1 MNLRRRCVGFRTMT
15 SSQNPVLIV
24 GSVALDSVE
33 TPSGRV
39 DNALGG
45 AATYASTAT
54 SLFAPVRLVG
64 VVGEDFPKEHL
75 DFLRGRDI
83 DLSGLQ
89 IVEGGKTFRW
99 KGDYLGDLNQAAT
112 HDTQLGVFE
121 HFEPHLPAD
130 YKGTPWVFL
139 ANIHPEL
146 QLQTL
151 NSVENPRLVVCDTMN
166 LWINLARESVLKVLS
181 RADVAVMNDGEVRML
196 LEEENLIRAG
206 RELLKRG
213 PRVVI
218 IKKGEHGAL
227 MFSGDD
233 IFSSPSFPV
242 EEVVDPTGAGDS
254 FAGAFIGYLAQQ
266 NDDSLEAMR
275 RAVVYGACVASATVS
290 DFSLGALAKLKR
302 EEVERRFQTVQK
314 MAAF

>member
-1 MNLRRRCVGFRTMT
+1 MN
-15 SSQNPVLIV
+15 SSDNSVLIV
-24 GSVALDSVE
+24 GSLALDSVE

-45 AATYASTAT
+45 AATYAATAT

-64 VVGEDFPKEHL
+64 VVGEDFPAEHL
-75 DFLRGRDI
+75 DFLRGRNI
-83 DLSGLQ
+83 DLGGLQ
-89 IVEGGKTFRW
+89 IVSGGKTFRW
-99 KGDYLGDLNQAAT
+99 KGDYLADLNQAQT
-112 HDTQLGVFE
+112 HDTALGVFE
-121 HFEPHLPAD
+121 HFQPQLPAE
-130 YKGTPWVFL
+130 YVHTPRVFL

-151 NSVENPRLVVCDTMN
+151 DAVENPQLVVCDTMN
-166 LWINLARESVLKVLS
+166 LWINLARESVFKVLS
-181 RADVAVMNDGEVRML
+181 RADVAVMNDGEARLL

-206 RELLKRG
+206 RELLRRG

-233 IFSSPSFPV
+233 IFSASSFPV

-254 FAGAFIGYLAQQ
+254 FAGAFIGYLAQSG
-266 NDDSLEAMR
+266 DDSLPAMR

-290 DFSLGALAKLKR
+290 DFSLGALAKLDR
-302 EEVERRFQTVQK
+302 EEVERRFQSVKT
-314 MAAF
+314 MSAF

>member
-1 MNLRRRCVGFRTMT
+1 MN
-15 SSQNPVLIV
+15 SSENSVLIV

-45 AATYASTAT
+45 AATYAATAT

-64 VVGEDFPKEHL
+64 VVGEDFPAEHL
-75 DFLRGRDI
+75 DFLRGRNI
-83 DLSGLQ
+83 HLGGLQ
-89 IVEGGKTFRW
+89 IVSGGKTFRW
-99 KGDYLGDLNQAAT
+99 KGDYLADLNQAQT
-112 HDTQLGVFE
+112 HDTMLGVFE
-121 HFEPHLPAD
+121 HFQPQLPAE
-130 YKGTPWVFL
+130 YVHTPRVFL

-151 NSVENPRLVVCDTMN
+151 DAVENPQLVVCDTMN
-166 LWINLARESVLKVLS
+166 LWINLARESVFRVLS
-181 RADVAVMNDGEVRML
+181 RADVAVMNDGEARLL

-206 RELLKRG
+206 RELLRRG

-233 IFSSPSFPV
+233 IFSAPSFPV

-254 FAGAFIGYLAQQ
+254 FAGAFIGYLAQHG
-266 NDDSLEAMR
+266 DDSLGAMR

-290 DFSLGALAKLKR
+290 DFSLGALAKLDR
-302 EEVERRFQTVQK
+302 EEVERRFQSVQS
-314 MAAF
+314 MSGF

>member
-1 MNLRRRCVGFRTMT
+1 MN
-15 SSQNPVLIV
+15 SSENSVLIV

-39 DNALGG
+39 ENALGG
-45 AATYASTAT
+45 AATYAATAT

-64 VVGEDFPKEHL
+64 VVGEDFPAEHL
-75 DFLRGRDI
+75 DFLRGRNI
-83 DLSGLQ
+83 DLGGLQ
-89 IVEGGKTFRW
+89 IVPGGKTFRW
-99 KGDYLGDLNQAAT
+99 KGDYLADLNQAQT
-112 HDTQLGVFE
+112 HDTALGVFE
-121 HFEPHLPAD
+121 HFQPQLPAD
-130 YKGTPWVFL
+130 YVHTPRVFL

-151 NSVENPRLVVCDTMN
+151 DAVQNPQLVVCDTMN
-166 LWINLARESVLKVLS
+166 LWINLARESVFKVLS
-181 RADVAVMNDGEVRML
+181 RADVSVMNDGEARLL
-196 LEEENLIRAG
+196 LEEDNLIRAG
-206 RELLKRG
+206 RELLRRG

-233 IFSSPSFPV
+233 IFSAPSFPV

-254 FAGAFIGYLAQQ
+254 FAGAFIGYLAQSG
-266 NDDSLEAMR
+266 DDSLAAMR

-290 DFSLGALAKLKR
+290 DFSLGALAKLPR
-302 EEVERRFQTVQK
+302 EEVERRFQSVQT
-314 MAAF
+314 MSAF

>member
-1 MNLRRRCVGFRTMT
+1 MN
-15 SSQNPVLIV
+15 SSQDFVLIV

-45 AATYASTAT
+45 AATYAATAT

-64 VVGEDFPKEHL
+64 VVGEDFPAEHL
-75 DFLRGRDI
+75 DFLRGRNI
-83 DLSGLQ
+83 DLGGLQ
-89 IVEGGKTFRW
+89 IVPGGKTFRW
-99 KGDYLGDLNQAAT
+99 KGDYLSDLNQAQT

-121 HFEPHLPAD
+121 HFSPQLPAD
-130 YKGTPWVFL
+130 YVHTPRVFL

-151 NSVENPRLVVCDTMN
+151 DAVEKPRLVVCDTMN
-166 LWINLARESVLKVLS
+166 LWINLARESVFKVLS
-181 RADVAVMNDGEVRML
+181 RADVALVNDGEARLL

-206 RELLKRG
+206 RELLRRG

-233 IFSSPSFPV
+233 IFSAPSFPV

-254 FAGAFIGYLAQQ
+254 FAGAFIGYLAAQD
-266 NDDSLEAMR
+266 DDSLPAMR
-275 RAVVYGACVASATVS
+275 RAVVYGACVASSTVS
-290 DFSLGALAKLKR
+290 DFSLGALSKLPR
-302 EEVERRFQTVQK
+302 EEVERRFQSVK
-314 MAAF
+314 AMSAF

>member
-1 MNLRRRCVGFRTMT
+1 MT
-15 SSQNPVLIV
+15 STQSNPVLIV

-64 VVGEDFPKEHL
+64 VVGEDFPTQHL
-75 DFLRGRDI
+75 EFLRARNI

-130 YKGTPWVFL
+130 YAQTPWVFL

-146 QLQTL
+146 QLQTV
-151 NSVENPRLVVCDTMN
+151 NSVKNPRLVVADTMN
-166 LWINLARESVLKVLS
+166 LWINLARESVWKVLA
-181 RADVAVMNDGEVRML
+181 RADVAVMNDGEARLL
-196 LEEENLIRAG
+196 LEEPNLIRAG

-233 IFSSPSFPV
+233 IFSAPSFPV

-254 FAGAFIGYLAQQ
+254 FAGAFIGYLARR
-266 NDDSLEAMR
+266 NDDSLDAMR
-275 RAVVYGACVASATVS
+275 RAVVYGSCVASATVS
-290 DFSLGALAKLKR
+290 DFSLGALAKLNT
-302 EEVERRFQTVQK
+302 EEVERRVKVVEK